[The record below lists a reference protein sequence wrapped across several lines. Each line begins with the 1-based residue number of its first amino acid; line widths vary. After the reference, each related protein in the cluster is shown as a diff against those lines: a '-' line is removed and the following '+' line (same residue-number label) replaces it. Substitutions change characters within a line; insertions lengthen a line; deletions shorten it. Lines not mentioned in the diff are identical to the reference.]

1 MSHFVGR
8 FYKHAIGNNGRVSD
22 DVTSASASQ
31 SLMQSVRSK
40 LTTLRRA

>member
-8 FYKHAIGNNGRVSD
+8 LYKHVIGNNGRVS